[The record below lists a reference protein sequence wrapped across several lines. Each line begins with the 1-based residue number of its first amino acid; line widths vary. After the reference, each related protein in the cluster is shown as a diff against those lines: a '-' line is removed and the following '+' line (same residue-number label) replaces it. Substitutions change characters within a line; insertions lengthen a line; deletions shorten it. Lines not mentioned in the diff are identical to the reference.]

1 MNGAL
6 ISVGYE
12 RMVTY
17 GHVCN
22 KCGRTLNTGLES
34 SEADAL
40 AAAATRMTESA
51 TLRIM
56 TKDQRQ

>member
-1 MNGAL
+1 MGA
-6 ISVGYE
+6 
-12 RMVTY
+12 Y

-22 KCGRTLNTGLES
+22 KYGRTLKTGLES